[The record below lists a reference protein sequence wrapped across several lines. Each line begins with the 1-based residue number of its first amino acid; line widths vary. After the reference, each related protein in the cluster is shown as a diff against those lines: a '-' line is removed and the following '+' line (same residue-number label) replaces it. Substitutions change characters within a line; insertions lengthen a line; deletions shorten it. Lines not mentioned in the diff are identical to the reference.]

1 MMITIN
7 NTIHLV
13 VLALEVN
20 QIFHD
25 MHIFA

>member
-7 NTIHLV
+7 NTMHLV

-20 QIFHD
+20 QIFHN
-25 MHIFA
+25 MHILH